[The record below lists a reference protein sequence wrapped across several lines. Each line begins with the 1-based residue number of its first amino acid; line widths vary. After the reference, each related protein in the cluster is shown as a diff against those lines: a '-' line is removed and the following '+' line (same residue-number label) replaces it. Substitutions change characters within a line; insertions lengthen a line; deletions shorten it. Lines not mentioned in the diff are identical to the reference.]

1 MRPGPLF
8 ATAKFLS
15 LRWAR
20 TWQKQGR
27 FQFFNR
33 RIFDADVDNAKAL
46 LALFCAN
53 SSDCPMVP
61 TDRSRDLR
69 KLPVAAGLPDLCF
82 RCGPKEPEEKTM
94 AGSRPVL
101 AARPTDQ
108 RAVATR
114 AVRDRL
120 RRRISP
126 APAHAAQQRGGLR
139 TGPKNLRADC
149 RRIVP

>member
-27 FQFFNR
+27 FQFLNR
-33 RIFDADVDNAKAL
+33 RIFDGDVDNAKAL

-61 TDRSRDLR
+61 VDRSRDLR
-69 KLPVAAGLPDLCF
+69 KLPVATGQPDPCF
-82 RCGPKEPEEKTM
+82 RGTPKDPEAKTM
-94 AGSRPVL
+94 AGLRPVL
-101 AARPTDQ
+101 AARPTD
-108 RAVATR
+108 RLMVAMP
-114 AVRDRL
+114 AVRDRV

-126 APAHAAQQRGGLR
+126 APARAVQRKGGLR
-139 TGPKNLRADC
+139 TDPKNL
-149 RRIVP
+149 

>member
-53 SSDCPMVP
+53 SSDCPRVP
-61 TDRSRDLR
+61 ADRSRDLR
-69 KLPVAAGLPDLCF
+69 ELPVAAGLPDPHF
-82 RCGPKEPEEKTM
+82 RGAPKDPQMKTM
-94 AGSRPVL
+94 AGPRPVL

-108 RAVATR
+108 LMVAMP
-114 AVRDRL
+114 AVRDRV
-120 RRRISP
+120 RR
-126 APAHAAQQRGGLR
+126 
-139 TGPKNLRADC
+139 
-149 RRIVP
+149 